1 MKRTLLSIAIVLLAT
16 TAVFAESATW
26 NIDPTHSTIGFSV
39 RHMMVSNVRG
49 TFDKFSGT
57 ITGDPADPKNA
68 KVDVTIAA
76 DSINTRNG
84 SRDEH
89 LKSAD
94 FFDTTKFPTITF
106 VSKKVE
112 SAGEGKLRVVGD
124 FTMHGVTRE
133 VVLTVEGPTAPVQ
146 VGPSVRS
153 GASATAKVSRK
164 DYGLTWNRAME
175 AGGMTVGDDVVITI
189 DLELVKQKPEE
200 AKPTS

>member
-1 MKRTLLSIAIVLLAT
+1 MKRTLLSIVLALLAA
-16 TAVFAESATW
+16 TAAFAETATW
-26 NIDPTHSTIGFSV
+26 NIDPAHSTIGFSV

-57 ITGDPADPKNA
+57 ITGDPADPRNA

-94 FFDTTKFPTITF
+94 FFDTAKFPTITF

-112 SAGEGKLRVVGD
+112 PAGTGELRVTGD

-133 VVLTVEGPTAPVQ
+133 VVLRVEGPTAPVE
-146 VGPSVRS
+146 VGPSIRC
-153 GASATAKVSRK
+153 GASATTKVNRK
-164 DYGLTWNRAME
+164 DFGLSWNRAME
-175 AGGMTVGDDVVITI
+175 AGGVTVGEDVTITI
-189 DLELVKQKPEE
+189 DLELVKQKAEE
-200 AKPTS
+200 ATP

>member
-1 MKRTLLSIAIVLLAT
+1 MKRTLLSIAMVLLAP
-16 TAVFAESATW
+16 TALFAESATW

-94 FFDTTKFPTITF
+94 FFDTAKFPTITF
-106 VSKKVE
+106 VSKRVE
-112 SAGEGKLRVVGD
+112 AGGNGKLRVTGD
-124 FTMHGVTRE
+124 FTMHGVTKE
-133 VVLTVEGPTAPVQ
+133 VVLDVEGPTAPVE
-146 VGPSVRS
+146 VGPSIRS
-153 GASATAKVSRK
+153 GASATTKVSRK
-164 DYGLTWNRAME
+164 EFGLAWNRAME
-175 AGGMTVGDDVVITI
+175 AGGVTVGDDVTITI
-189 DLELVKQKPEE
+189 DLELVKQKAEE
-200 AKPTS
+200 TKPTS